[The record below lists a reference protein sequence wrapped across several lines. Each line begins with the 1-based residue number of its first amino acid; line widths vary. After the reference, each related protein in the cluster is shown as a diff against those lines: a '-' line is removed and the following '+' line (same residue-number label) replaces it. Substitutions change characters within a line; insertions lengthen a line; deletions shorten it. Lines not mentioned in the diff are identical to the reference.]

1 METIRLQKYL
11 SDCGVLSRRAA
22 EAEIQKG
29 TITVNGIRAEI
40 GQKVDPAQ
48 DTVVFNGQVI
58 RQTSGHAGRTYIL
71 LNKPIGYVT
80 TMKDEKG
87 RQVAADLLHGVT
99 ERVYPVGRLDM
110 YSEGM
115 LLFTNDGDLTNR
127 LTHPA
132 HHIPKK
138 YVVTIRGALTAAD
151 VARFHE
157 PMTLDGYALRPVEA
171 VLLTSGEC
179 LPDGTAVST
188 IHLTLHEG
196 RNRQIR
202 RMCDILGFK
211 VVRLCRVSIGDIHLG
226 DLPRGKWRHL
236 TKEEI
241 AYLKKATGSPMEDRR
256 NSYAG
261 D

>member
-29 TITVNGIRAEI
+29 TVTVNGIRAEI
-40 GQKVDPAQ
+40 GQKVDPAS
-48 DTVVFNGQVI
+48 DIVRLNGKII
-58 RQTSGHAGRTYIL
+58 RPGIREEARTYIL

-87 RQVAADLLHGVT
+87 RQVASDLLHGVAT
-99 ERVYPVGRLDM
+99 RVYPVGRLDM

-138 YVVTIRGALTAAD
+138 YAVTIRGNLTKAD
-151 VARFHE
+151 ADRFTE
-157 PMTLDGYALRPVEA
+157 PMVLDGYTLRPVEA
-171 VLLTSGEC
+171 KLISAGEC
-179 LPDGTAVST
+179 LHDGTVVST
-188 IHLTLHEG
+188 LEITLREG

-202 RMCDILGFK
+202 RMCDLLGFK
-211 VVRLCRVSIGDIHLG
+211 VVRLCRVAIGDIPLG
-226 DLPRGKWRHL
+226 DLPRGKWRYL
-236 TKEEI
+236 TPEEI
-241 AYLKKATGSPMEDRR
+241 AYLKKATQSK
-256 NSYAG
+256 
-261 D
+261 

>member
-29 TITVNGIRAEI
+29 NVTVNGIRAEI
-40 GQKVDPAQ
+40 GQKIDPES
-48 DTVVFNGQVI
+48 DTVQLNGKTV
-58 RQTSGHAGRTYIL
+58 RRGDGRNDRTYIL

-87 RQVAADLLHGVT
+87 RQTAADLLHGVSVRT
-99 ERVYPVGRLDM
+99 YPVGRLDM
-110 YSEGM
+110 YSEGL

-132 HHIPKK
+132 HHIAKK
-138 YVVTIRGALTAAD
+138 YIVTIRGALTKAD
-151 VARFHE
+151 AARFTE

-171 VLLTSGEC
+171 SLLTAGER
-179 LPDGTAVST
+179 LPDGTVVST
-188 IHLTLHEG
+188 VELTLHEG

-211 VVRLCRVSIGDIHLG
+211 VIRLCRVSIGEIALG
-226 DLPRGKWRHL
+226 NLPRGKWRYL
-236 TKEEI
+236 REDEI
-241 AYLKKATGSPMEDRR
+241 AYLKNATKSESE
-256 NSYAG
+256 N
-261 D
+261 

>member
-29 TITVNGIRAEI
+29 TVTVNGRSAEI
-40 GQKVDPAQ
+40 GQKIDPEK
-48 DTVVFNGQVI
+48 DTVRWNGQAI
-58 RQTSGHAGRTYIL
+58 RQAGGHVGRTYIL

-87 RQVAADLLHGVT
+87 RQVAADLLHGIT

-138 YVVTIRGALTAAD
+138 YVVTIRGALTKAD
-151 VARFHE
+151 AARFTE

-171 VLLTSGEC
+171 VLRTSGDC
-179 LPDGTAVST
+179 LPDGTIIST
-188 IHLTLHEG
+188 VGLTLHEG

-202 RMCDILGFK
+202 RMCELLGLE
-211 VVRLCRVSIGDIHLG
+211 VARLRRTAIGQVKLG
-226 DLPRGKWRHL
+226 M
-236 TKEEI
+236 
-241 AYLKKATGSPMEDRR
+241 LKK
-256 NSYAG
+256 G
-261 D
+261 DWRDLTAEEVKKLMADPNPSRHVK

>member
-29 TITVNGIRAEI
+29 TVTVNGIRAEI
-40 GQKVDPAQ
+40 GQKIDPAK
-48 DTVVFNGQVI
+48 DTVRFGGQVI
-58 RQTSGHAGRTYIL
+58 RPKDGHTGRTYIL

-138 YVVTIRGALTAAD
+138 YAVTIRGTLTLTD
-151 VARFHE
+151 VARFCQ

-171 VLLTSGEC
+171 VLLTSGDR
-179 LPDGTAVST
+179 LPDGTEVST
-188 IHLTLHEG
+188 VELTLHEG

-202 RMCDILGFK
+202 RMCDILGFR
-211 VVRLCRVSIGDIHLG
+211 VVRLCRISIGDIRLG
-226 DLPRGKWRHL
+226 NLPRGKWRHL
-236 TKEEI
+236 TKEEVR
-241 AYLKKATGSPMEDRR
+241 YLKTAT
-256 NSYAG
+256 NSLNT
-261 D
+261 DSEE

>member
-1 METIRLQKYL
+1 M
-11 SDCGVLSRRAA
+11 
-22 EAEIQKG
+22 QKG
-29 TITVNGIRAEI
+29 TVTVNGIRAEI
-40 GQKVDPAQ
+40 GQKIDPEK
-48 DTVVFNGQVI
+48 DTVCWNGRVI
-58 RQTSGHAGRTYIL
+58 RQTDGHADRTYIL

-138 YVVTIRGALTAAD
+138 YVVTIRGTLTAAD
-151 VARFHE
+151 AARFTE

-171 VLLTSGEC
+171 TLLTAGER

-188 IHLTLHEG
+188 VELTLHEG

-202 RMCDILGFK
+202 RMCDILAFK
-211 VVRLCRVSIGDIHLG
+211 VIRLCRVSIGDIRLG
-226 DLPRGKWRHL
+226 NLPRGKWRHL
-236 TKEEI
+236 TKEEVR
-241 AYLKKATGSPMEDRR
+241 YLKAATNSPITDSEE
-256 NSYAG
+256 
-261 D
+261 

>member
-1 METIRLQKYL
+1 MEPIRIQKFFT
-11 SDCGVLSRRAA
+11 DCGVLSRRAA
-22 EAEIQKG
+22 EEEIKAGHVLINDQ
-29 TITVNGIRAEI
+29 VAQI
-40 GQKVDPAQ
+40 GQKIDPEK
-48 DTVVFNGQVI
+48 DTVRWNAQVI
-58 RQTSGHAGRTYIL
+58 RPAGGHVGRTYIL

-87 RQVAADLLHGVT
+87 RQVAADLLHSVT

-138 YVVTIRGALTAAD
+138 YAVTIRGTLTAAD
-151 VARFHE
+151 AARFTE

-171 VLLTSGEC
+171 ALLTAGER

-188 IHLTLHEG
+188 VELTLHEG

-202 RMCDILGFK
+202 RMCDNLGFK
-211 VVRLCRVSIGDIHLG
+211 IVRLCRIAIGDIRLG
-226 DLPRGKWRHL
+226 NLPRGKWRHL
-236 TKEEI
+236 TKEEVR
-241 AYLKKATGSPMEDRR
+241 YLKTATNSPITDSEE
-256 NSYAG
+256 
-261 D
+261 

>member
-1 METIRLQKYL
+1 M
-11 SDCGVLSRRAA
+11 
-22 EAEIQKG
+22 QKG
-29 TITVNGIRAEI
+29 TVTVNGIRAEI
-40 GQKVDPAQ
+40 GQKIDPEK
-48 DTVVFNGQVI
+48 DTVCWNGRVI
-58 RQTSGHAGRTYIL
+58 RQTDGHADRTYIL

-115 LLFTNDGDLTNR
+115 LLITNDGDLTNR

-138 YVVTIRGALTAAD
+138 YVVTIRGTLTAAD
-151 VARFHE
+151 AARFTE

-171 VLLTSGEC
+171 TLLTAGER

-188 IHLTLHEG
+188 VELTLHEG

-202 RMCDILGFK
+202 RMCDILAFK
-211 VVRLCRVSIGDIHLG
+211 VIRLCRVSIGDIRLG
-226 DLPRGKWRHL
+226 NLPRGKWRHL
-236 TKEEI
+236 TKEEVR
-241 AYLKKATGSPMEDRR
+241 YLKAATNSPITDSEE
-256 NSYAG
+256 
-261 D
+261 

>member
-22 EAEIQKG
+22 EAEMQKG

-40 GQKVDPAQ
+40 GQKIDPAR
-48 DTVVFNGQVI
+48 DIVHWNGQVI
-58 RQTSGHAGRTYIL
+58 RPRRDHSDRTYIL

-138 YVVTIRGALTAAD
+138 YAVTIRGTLTLTD
-151 VARFHE
+151 VARFCQ

-171 VLLTSGEC
+171 VLLTSGER
-179 LPDGTAVST
+179 LPDGTEVST
-188 IHLTLHEG
+188 VELTLHEG

-202 RMCDILGFK
+202 RMCDILGFR
-211 VVRLCRVSIGDIHLG
+211 VVRLCRIAIGDIRLG
-226 DLPRGKWRHL
+226 NLPRGKWRHL
-236 TKEEI
+236 TKEEVR
-241 AYLKKATGSPMEDRR
+241 YLKTATNSPNTDSEE
-256 NSYAG
+256 
-261 D
+261 

>member
-29 TITVNGIRAEI
+29 TVTVNGIRAEI
-40 GQKVDPAQ
+40 GQKIDPAK
-48 DTVVFNGQVI
+48 DTVRLGGQVI
-58 RQTSGHAGRTYIL
+58 RPQDGHTDRTYIL

-87 RQVAADLLHGVT
+87 RQVAADLLRGVT

-132 HHIPKK
+132 HQIPKK
-138 YVVTIRGALTAAD
+138 YAVTIRGVLTAAD
-151 VARFHE
+151 AARFTE

-171 VLLTSGEC
+171 TLLTAGER
-179 LPDGTAVST
+179 LPDGTATST
-188 IHLTLHEG
+188 VELTLHEG

-202 RMCDILGFK
+202 RMCEAVGLT
-211 VVRLCRVSIGDIHLG
+211 VLRLKRESIGKLSIGSLRSG
-226 DLPRGKWRHL
+226 EWRKL
-236 TKEEI
+236 TQKEVE
-241 AYLKKATGSPMEDRR
+241 YLQQL
-256 NSYAG
+256 
-261 D
+261 

>member
-29 TITVNGIRAEI
+29 TITVNGRPAEI
-40 GQKVDPAQ
+40 GQKIDPEK
-48 DTVVFNGQVI
+48 DTVRWNGQVI
-58 RQTSGHAGRTYIL
+58 RQAGGHVGRTYIL

-138 YVVTIRGALTAAD
+138 YVVTIRGALTKAD
-151 VARFHE
+151 AARFTE

-171 VLLTSGEC
+171 VLRTSGDC
-179 LPDGTAVST
+179 LPDGTIIST
-188 IHLTLHEG
+188 VELTLHEG

-202 RMCDILGFK
+202 RMCDVLGFK
-211 VVRLCRVSIGDIHLG
+211 VIRLCRISIGEIGLG
-226 DLPRGKWRHL
+226 NLPLGKWRHL
-236 TKEEI
+236 TAEEI
-241 AYLKKATGSPMEDRR
+241 DYLKTATNSPTTKNEE
-256 NSYAG
+256 
-261 D
+261 